1 MSVHSPRP
9 RPCVSPSQSL
19 SHKHWLCLCRA
30 PRLLSCRPQTLQPAV
45 GVLSP
50 AHTSPLELIPSP
62 VFPFQSLAE
71 FHHTMFFFPSEP
83 PRMENTRQS
92 YFKNQQMTQ
101 PLGVESGILNSS
113 TALCRRSSGG
123 GLTVPELHPTSSYSH
138 LIVKNGCFFLPHP
151 LSDPEVLSPL
161 FYPAIGFLFSLLAN
175 QSIRGTSPTEM

>member
-1 MSVHSPRP
+1 MSLLAKA
-9 RPCVSPSQSL
+9 SL
-19 SHKHWLCLCRA
+19 TNTGSA
-30 PRLLSCRPQTLQPAV
+30 SAELQDC
-45 GVLSP
+45 
-50 AHTSPLELIPSP
+50 
-62 VFPFQSLAE
+62 SLAGLKPCNQLWACSHQPTPLPWNS
-71 FHHTMFFFPSEP
+71 FLLPSSHSKAWLNSTTLCFFFPSEP

-138 LIVKNGCFFLPHP
+138 LTVKNGCFFLPHP